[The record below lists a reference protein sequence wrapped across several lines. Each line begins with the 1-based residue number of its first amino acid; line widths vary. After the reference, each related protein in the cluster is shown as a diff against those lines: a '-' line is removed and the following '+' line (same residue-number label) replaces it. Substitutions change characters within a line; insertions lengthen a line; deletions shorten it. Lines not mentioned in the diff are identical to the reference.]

1 VGEVFLPER
10 IEDDMKLYLVQHGEA
25 LDKKRDPQRPLSVS
39 GHEDVAN
46 IAAFL
51 TGRVEISR
59 VVHSGKIR
67 ARETAEV
74 LGKFLAQGVEI
85 NELAG
90 LNPLDSV
97 TAFAEQIIE
106 SKLDTLVVGHLPF
119 MAELVSILISGSEE
133 KDLVA
138 FLPGTLVCL
147 ACDENGEW
155 QIEWMIRPGLL
166 R

>member
-1 VGEVFLPER
+1 
-10 IEDDMKLYLVQHGEA
+10 
-25 LDKKRDPQRPLSVS
+25 
-39 GHEDVAN
+39 
-46 IAAFL
+46 
-51 TGRVEISR
+51 VEISR

-119 MAELVSILISGSEE
+119 MAELVSILISGAEE

-138 FLPGTLVCL
+138 FLPGTLACL
-147 ACDENGEW
+147 ASDENGEW
-155 QIEWMIRPGLL
+155 KIEWMIRPGLL

>member
-1 VGEVFLPER
+1 
-10 IEDDMKLYLVQHGEA
+10 MKLYLVQHGEA
-25 LDKKRDPQRPLSVS
+25 LDKKHDPKRPLSVS

-51 TGRVEISR
+51 TGRVKISR
-59 VVHSGKIR
+59 VVHSGKTR

-74 LGKFLAQGVEI
+74 LGKFLAQGVEV
-85 NELAG
+85 NELTG

-97 TAFAEQIIE
+97 ATFVEQVIE

-119 MAELVSILISGSEE
+119 MAKLVSILISGSEE
-133 KDLVA
+133 KNLVA

-147 ACDENGEW
+147 ACDEKGAW
-155 QIEWMIRPGLL
+155 QIEWMIRPELL